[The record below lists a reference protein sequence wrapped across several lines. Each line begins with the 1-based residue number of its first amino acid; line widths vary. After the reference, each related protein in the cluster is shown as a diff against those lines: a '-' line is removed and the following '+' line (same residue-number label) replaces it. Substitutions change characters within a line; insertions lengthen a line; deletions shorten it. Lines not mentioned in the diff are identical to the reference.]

1 MDNASV
7 YGTEDCRFDSCRG
20 RNIFTYAM
28 TRQVLL
34 WLRVLFKFEL
44 VRLLPLVESV
54 LRDEQA
60 NGVQAAANRTAV
72 GFV

>member
-1 MDNASV
+1 
-7 YGTEDCRFDSCRG
+7 
-20 RNIFTYAM
+20 M

-54 LRDEQA
+54 LRDEQT